1 MPDSTL
7 NRHSVALDMGD
18 TTLSS
23 YPKKTVQNPSRRC
36 AKVVTLFFWRS
47 IFGSLSQVSVPTKSI
62 SQSRVKL

>member
-7 NRHSVALDMGD
+7 NRHSVALDMAYH
-18 TTLSS
+18 LIKL
-23 YPKKTVQNPSRRC
+23 PKETAQNPSRRC

-47 IFGSLSQVSVPTKSI
+47 IFGFLSQVSVPTKSI